1 MTRLAGGGD
10 DVPLQDLVER
20 LDVDEVK
27 RLVVSAAASHAD
39 VARAVRLAAATDDG
53 RLGVLR
59 TEVDRGLRTRRF
71 LGYRESGAWARDA
84 VPVVEAL
91 AGAVAAGPTREL
103 VELLQRATGHVVKV
117 ILHADDSD
125 GMIGGLAQDLLDLHA
140 RACDAQVADPFR
152 LARWMVRFIFEDQ
165 DFFVVDPV
173 RYAAALGD
181 DGVTAYRQELAKR
194 SSGGDRFAER
204 FAVERLAVLDR
215 DVDRV
220 VELFGGD
227 LSAPVQFVR
236 VTEAMLELGR
246 PDDAL
251 GWARRGIAE
260 TTGWQV
266 AKLYDVAAGVLTD
279 RDDRGGVL
287 ELRRGQ
293 HERMASA
300 STYALL
306 QAAATMVG
314 RWDDERATAR
324 SALAARDQG
333 GLVDALLA
341 DGDTD
346 DAWAAATSG
355 VADPG
360 EHRWQRLAEARE
372 VTDPA
377 ASMAVYLRL
386 ADTALLTADRG
397 AYRVAIRHLKAAR
410 RAAREADRSDV
421 VTDHVSALREQYR
434 RRPSLIAMLDK
445 ADLP

>member
-84 VPVVEAL
+84 EPVVEAL
-91 AGAVAAGPTREL
+91 AAAVAAGPSREL

-140 RACDAQVADPFR
+140 QACDAQVADPVR

-204 FAVERLAVLDR
+204 YAVERLAVLDR
-215 DVDRV
+215 DVDRI

-227 LSAPVQFVR
+227 LSAPFQFIR

-260 TTGWQV
+260 TSGWQV

-287 ELRRGQ
+287 DLRRDQ
-293 HERMASA
+293 HERTASA

-306 QAAATMVG
+306 QAAARMVG
-314 RWDDERATAR
+314 VWDDERATAI
-324 SALAARDQG
+324 SACRAR
-333 GLVDALLA
+333 
-341 DGDTD
+341 
-346 DAWAAATSG
+346 
-355 VADPG
+355 PG
-360 EHRWQRLAEARE
+360 RVGR
-372 VTDPA
+372 
-377 ASMAVYLRL
+377 
-386 ADTALLTADRG
+386 
-397 AYRVAIRHLKAAR
+397 RVAR
-410 RAAREADRSDV
+410 RRR
-421 VTDHVSALREQYR
+421 YR
-434 RRPSLIAMLDK
+434 RSVGSGNVR
-445 ADLP
+445 